1 MRHDNTVPAR
11 IEWAPAA
18 VPTAS
23 QDSGQD
29 KMKRYEKFADEIAEL
44 IRTGVLAPGQKV
56 PSVRHASRTYGVSAS
71 TVFQAY
77 YLLESRGLIMARAR
91 SGYFVCQH
99 VQRPLPEPEISPR
112 QADATEVDVSELVFS
127 VLSSIK
133 DPDTVPF
140 GSAFPSPQLFPL
152 PRLARSMAHAVR
164 DMDPQSVVADMT
176 PGNHGLR
183 RQIALRYMVGGLL
196 LPVEELVISNGALE
210 ALNLCLQVVTR
221 PGDLVAI
228 EAPAFYATLQVLE
241 RLKLKAVEIPVHP
254 REGIDLEVL
263 ADSLERL
270 PIKACW
276 FMSNFQNP
284 MGASMDDEKKRA
296 LAELLARHQV
306 PMIEDD
312 VYTELYF
319 GQQAPKPVK
328 AYDQEGLVMHCS
340 SFSKSLAPG
349 YRVGWVAG
357 GRYAEQIER
366 LKLITSL
373 SASIPA
379 QAAIADYLQHGG
391 YDRHLRKLR
400 YALETQQNAMLAAVA
415 RYFPEQTRVSR
426 PSGGYFLWL
435 ELPEAVDSLRLF
447 QLALAQGISLAPGP
461 IFSATRR
468 FAHCARLNYGHPWSA
483 RQEKAMETLGRIA
496 QSLAG

>member
-1 MRHDNTVPAR
+1 
-11 IEWAPAA
+11 
-18 VPTAS
+18 
-23 QDSGQD
+23 
-29 KMKRYEKFADEIAEL
+29 
-44 IRTGVLAPGQKV
+44 
-56 PSVRHASRTYGVSAS
+56 
-71 TVFQAY
+71 
-77 YLLESRGLIMARAR
+77 
-91 SGYFVCQH
+91 
-99 VQRPLPEPEISPR
+99 
-112 QADATEVDVSELVFS
+112 
-127 VLSSIK
+127 
-133 DPDTVPF
+133 
-140 GSAFPSPQLFPL
+140 
-152 PRLARSMAHAVR
+152 MAHAVR

-296 LAELLARHQV
+296 LAEPAGAPPGADDRGRRVRRTVLRPAGAETGQGLRPGRPGDALQFLL
-306 PMIEDD
+306 
-312 VYTELYF
+312 
-319 GQQAPKPVK
+319 
-328 AYDQEGLVMHCS
+328 QEPGAGL
-340 SFSKSLAPG
+340 PG
-349 YRVGWVAG
+349 RLG
-357 GRYAEQIER
+357 GRRTLRRADRATEADDQPVGVDPGPGGHRR
-366 LKLITSL
+366 LSPARRLRPP
-373 SASIPA
+373 PA
-379 QAAIADYLQHGG
+379 QAALRPGDPAERHARGG
-391 YDRHLRKLR
+391 G
-400 YALETQQNAMLAAVA
+400 ALL
-415 RYFPEQTRVSR
+415 PEQTRVSR

>member
-1 MRHDNTVPAR
+1 MEHGRGGSRTQR
-11 IEWAPAA
+11 LEWAS
-18 VPTAS
+18 PTHLP
-23 QDSGQD
+23 QD

-99 VQRPLPEPEISPR
+99 VKRPLQEPQVSSRE
-112 QADATEVDVSELVFS
+112 AATTEVDVSELVFS
-127 VLSSIK
+127 VLSSIR

-140 GSAFPSPQLFPL
+140 GSAFPSPDLFPL
-152 PRLARSMAHAVR
+152 QRLARSMAHAVR
-164 DMDPQSVVADMT
+164 DMDPRSTVADMT

-183 RQIALRYMVGGLL
+183 RQIALRYMVGGLP
-196 LPVEELVISNGALE
+196 LPIEELVITNGALE

-228 EAPAFYATLQVLE
+228 ESPAFYASLQVLE

-263 ADSLERL
+263 ERSLASL

-276 FMSNFQNP
+276 FMSNFHNP
-284 MGASMDDEKKRA
+284 LGASLTEERKKH
-296 LAELLARHQV
+296 LAGLLARYQV

-312 VYTELYF
+312 VYAELYF
-319 GQQAPKPVK
+319 GQHAPKPVK
-328 AYDQEGLVMHCS
+328 AFDSEGLVMHCS

-357 GRYAEQIER
+357 GRYAGEIER
-366 LKLITSL
+366 LKLMTSI
-373 SASIPA
+373 SASVPA

-391 YDRHLRKLR
+391 YDRHLRRLR
-400 YALETQQNAMLAAVA
+400 YALESQQNAMLAAVA
-415 RYFPEQTRVSR
+415 RHLPEQTGVSR
-426 PSGGYFLWL
+426 PDGGYFLWL
-435 ELPEAVDSLRLF
+435 EFPRQVDALRLF
-447 QLALAQGISLAPGP
+447 QLALAQGISIAPGP
-461 IFSATRR
+461 IFSATRSYG
-468 FAHCARLNYGHPWSA
+468 HCARLNYGHPWTPRSEQA
-483 RQEKAMETLGRIA
+483 VETLGRIIK
-496 QSLAG
+496 SL

>member
-176 PGNHGLR
+176 PRNHGLR

-241 RLKLKAVEIPVHP
+241 RLKLKAAEIPVHP

-263 ADSLERL
+263 ADMTDLV
-270 PIKACW
+270 
-276 FMSNFQNP
+276 
-284 MGASMDDEKKRA
+284 D
-296 LAELLARHQV
+296 LAR
-306 PMIEDD
+306 
-312 VYTELYF
+312 
-319 GQQAPKPVK
+319 
-328 AYDQEGLVMHCS
+328 
-340 SFSKSLAPG
+340 
-349 YRVGWVAG
+349 VA
-357 GRYAEQIER
+357 AEQIER
-366 LKLITSL
+366 LKLMTSL